1 MALGSSCPE
10 ILLNVLEVCMDNF
23 YAGALGP
30 STIVGSAAFNLMCIT
45 AVCVIALPA
54 GETRTL
60 KNLNVFLITA
70 TFSVLAYVW
79 LLVIVV
85 FWTPD
90 VITIVEGV
98 ITLVLMFILVLM
110 AYIADTRAQG
120 AGGGYKLKLTDVQTT
135 SGKMDA
141 AAWEAAK
148 DAGLVVK
155 GGEEG
160 AQTAEALAEA
170 LQKKFDGGRSRAHY
184 RHQSLMKLPG
194 HGQLSLIFK
203 PATLPRSDTATL
215 PTSDRQGMPGSV
227 EAQKQG
233 SNGETNG
240 GAPSPQKS
248 ERSSLSP
255 SLVKVFMPRHQRK
268 DFDGTIIPVPP
279 QGVIRWHEETVN
291 VIESIGKYTLSVERV
306 GGTEGEVSVHYQTK
320 DQQAVGG
327 CDYEHTSGT
336 ITFADGDS
344 TPKEINIVIY
354 DDDELEKDETF
365 TVVLSEL
372 TGGAI
377 FDVDTDGGVSEAIC
391 TVTIINDDARST
403 TFAKAMHLLRMDTD
417 QLALSRRECGDNFR
431 DALTWPEKGTG
442 PLGIV
447 LFLLTLPWR
456 LMFSFVPPPNFGG
469 GWPCFFIA
477 LLFIGFQVR
486 GGAAARM
493 HHREHTARKHT
504 QQAHLSLSTPFSFS
518 PLCLLLSGDAHLR
531 LCQPDGLPDG
541 PQTGHH
547 RHHLCRPR
555 HVIT

>member
-1 MALGSSCPE
+1 MQLWSDTVANLTLMALGSSCPE

-155 GGEEG
+155 GGEGRADGRG
-160 AQTAEALAEA
+160 AGRGASEEI
-170 LQKKFDGGRSRAHY
+170 DGGRSRAHY

-194 HGQLSLIFK
+194 HGPLSLIFK

-240 GAPSPQKS
+240 GAATPQKS

-504 QQAHLSLSTPFSFS
+504 QQAHLSLSYTLF
-518 PLCLLLSGDAHLR
+518 LLSSLLA
-531 LCQPDGLPDG
+531 P
-541 PQTGHH
+541 
-547 RHHLCRPR
+547 
-555 HVIT
+555 IM

>member
-1 MALGSSCPE
+1 MWSEASRVVSAAPLPPLMGNVNGLAYDASAGDCVFAEDLGSGVADGMPGCCKGGWIQRVSLPQHPAIMIGWLLILCWIFLGVAMGADLFMTSIEMITSKEVTRTVTTRKGTKKTFHIRFWNDTVANLTLMALGSSCPE

-203 PATLPRSDTATL
+203 PATLPRSDTAT
-215 PTSDRQGMPGSV
+215 RRRVIGK
-227 EAQKQG
+227 ECR
-233 SNGETNG
+233 
-240 GAPSPQKS
+240 GAWRL
-248 ERSSLSP
+248 RSRAAMGRRMAARLRHKSLSA
-255 SLVKVFMPRHQRK
+255 RH
-268 DFDGTIIPVPP
+268 
-279 QGVIRWHEETVN
+279 
-291 VIESIGKYTLSVERV
+291 
-306 GGTEGEVSVHYQTK
+306 
-320 DQQAVGG
+320 
-327 CDYEHTSGT
+327 
-336 ITFADGDS
+336 
-344 TPKEINIVIY
+344 
-354 DDDELEKDETF
+354 
-365 TVVLSEL
+365 
-372 TGGAI
+372 
-377 FDVDTDGGVSEAIC
+377 
-391 TVTIINDDARST
+391 
-403 TFAKAMHLLRMDTD
+403 
-417 QLALSRRECGDNFR
+417 
-431 DALTWPEKGTG
+431 
-442 PLGIV
+442 
-447 LFLLTLPWR
+447 
-456 LMFSFVPPPNFGG
+456 
-469 GWPCFFIA
+469 
-477 LLFIGFQVR
+477 
-486 GGAAARM
+486 
-493 HHREHTARKHT
+493 
-504 QQAHLSLSTPFSFS
+504 
-518 PLCLLLSGDAHLR
+518 
-531 LCQPDGLPDG
+531 
-541 PQTGHH
+541 
-547 RHHLCRPR
+547 
-555 HVIT
+555 